1 MKKIWKIRKD
11 KEGVSPVIATILM
24 VAITVV
30 LAAVLYVM
38 VMGIKPPDP
47 SRTPL
52 GLVQQERT
60 QTSVS
65 FLLASAPSTAQVEGT
80 DVQINHDGTP
90 TPVTNVTIYTASA
103 MLAAW
108 YDPITGW
115 EYSTD
120 FSSNDLDFEEGMTIV
135 VYSGSIS
142 NGDEITLSNVGYFQT
157 SSINVS

>member
-1 MKKIWKIRKD
+1 
-11 KEGVSPVIATILM
+11 
-24 VAITVV
+24 
-30 LAAVLYVM
+30 
-38 VMGIKPPDP
+38 
-47 SRTPL
+47 
-52 GLVQQERT
+52 
-60 QTSVS
+60 
-65 FLLASAPSTAQVEGT
+65 
-80 DVQINHDGTP
+80 
-90 TPVTNVTIYTASA
+90 